1 MEGIL
6 KFNLPEEEPEFRMAV
21 NAGNYHNSLW
31 VFDQWLRSQL
41 KYNDNLT
48 EQEYDTYEKV
58 RDKLHEAMTENDV
71 NF

>member
-21 NAGNYHNSLW
+21 NAGNYYSSLW
-31 VFDQWLRSQL
+31 EMDQWLRSEI
-41 KYNDNLT
+41 KYNDSLT
-48 EQEYDTYEKV
+48 ENEYETYEKV
-58 RDKLHEAMTENDV
+58 RDKLREIMSENDI